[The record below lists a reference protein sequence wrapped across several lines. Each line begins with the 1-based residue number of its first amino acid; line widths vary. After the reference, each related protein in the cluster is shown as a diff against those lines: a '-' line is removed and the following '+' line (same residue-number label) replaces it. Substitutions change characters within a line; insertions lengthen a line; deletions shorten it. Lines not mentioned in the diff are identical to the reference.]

1 MQNYF
6 PIPLFTLIRLIRY
19 NNGLDIRK
27 IKNLFPWLLK
37 TIVLEPFRWIE
48 LATQNQKILKHSI
61 QKEPIFVLGFY
72 RSGTT
77 YLHQFLTQDDRMGYH
92 SVFQMVF
99 PEIMLSSEKWLLP
112 VMESMAKL
120 FKMEDPVHRTPLSWR
135 FLGEEDATMTTSLNP
150 QGAQWG
156 YFFPSKMME
165 YFNRY
170 VLFEDLSQSEKQS
183 WIDTFL
189 YLIKKISIANQG
201 KQLVLKSPP
210 QTARVKLLLSLFPK
224 AKFIFI
230 HRNPYEVF
238 ASNRRFWNIAKDI
251 YTIGNTKSVDVDS
264 IILNTYSKTMD
275 HYLSD
280 YTTIPEGQLVEL
292 AYTDFINKP
301 LENMRH
307 IYETLQLDDFNYC
320 LAKMTSFADQQKS
333 FVRLDHKLDLK
344 DVNRVSEK
352 WGSFIKHWDYRLL

>member
-1 MQNYF
+1 MHNYF
-6 PIPLFTLIRLIRY
+6 PLPLFTFIRLIGK
-19 NNGLDIRK
+19 NGGISSRQ

-37 TIVLEPFRWIE
+37 TTVLEPFRWIE
-48 LATQNQKILKHSI
+48 LATQSQKLSMHALPKD
-61 QKEPIFVLGFY
+61 PIFVLGFY

-77 YLHQFLTQDDRMGYH
+77 YLQQFLLQDDRKGYH

-112 VMESMAKL
+112 VMETMAKL
-120 FKMEDPVHRTPLSWR
+120 FKMQDPVHRIPLSWQ

-150 QGAQWG
+150 LGAQWG

-165 YFNRY
+165 YFNKY
-170 VLFEDLSQSEKQS
+170 VLFEELSDADKQA
-183 WIDTFL
+183 WIDSFL

-238 ASNRRFWNIAKDI
+238 ASNRRFWKIAKDI
-251 YTIGNTKSVDVDS
+251 YTIGKTKNVDVDS
-264 IILNTYSKTMD
+264 IILNTYRKTMD
-275 HYLSD
+275 RYLLD
-280 YTTIPEGQLVEL
+280 KEAIPEGQLVVL
-292 AYTDFINKP
+292 AYDDFIKEP
-301 LENMRH
+301 IENIKH
-307 IYETLQLDDFNYC
+307 IYESLHLDDFDYC
-320 LAKMTSFADQQKS
+320 MSSMISFGSQQKS
-333 FVRLDHKLDLK
+333 FVRLDYKLDSE
-344 DVNRVSEK
+344 DISTVSEA
-352 WGSFIKHWDYRLL
+352 WGPFIKHWGYPLL